1 MFFAGV
7 IEGFYGRPWSWAA
20 RHEQVARFAGW
31 GLDAYLYAPKSD
43 RALRRGWR
51 EGYLADAQAADTFA
65 ELRSLADHCR
75 ASGVRFGVG
84 LSPWGLQQQYGDDDR
99 AALQAKV
106 GELMQLQPD
115 LLGIFF
121 DDMPGAFA
129 DLAERQAAIVAD
141 IAAVSGSAQ
150 LLVCPTYY
158 SFDPILEQ
166 LFGAMPERY
175 LQTLG
180 ERLPGAASLMWT
192 GAKVL
197 APGFTRDD
205 IDAVVS
211 RTGRAP
217 VLWDNYPV
225 NDGRRSSRF
234 LHLRPVA
241 NRPWQLRDWCGGH
254 LANPMNQ
261 PSLSAIALASL
272 GASYRDGD
280 RYDPAQFWIERL
292 DELVGPATAALL
304 RRDVEL
310 FQRDGLDAIAADRR
324 QQLRAEY
331 LAAGEPAA
339 QEVAEWLDEG
349 YAFDP
354 DCLND

>member
-7 IEGFYGRPWSWAA
+7 IEGFYGRPWSWSA
-20 RHEQVARFAGW
+20 RRELIAQFAGW
-31 GLDAYLYAPKSD
+31 GLDAYLYAPKAD
-43 RALRRGWR
+43 RALRRGWCD
-51 EGYLADAQAADTFA
+51 GYAADVDTFT
-65 ELRSLADHCR
+65 ELRGLADHCR
-75 ASGVRFGVG
+75 ASAVRFGVG

-99 AALQAKV
+99 IALQSRV
-106 GELMQLQPD
+106 SELMQLQPE

-129 DLAERQAAIVAD
+129 DLAQRQAAIVSD
-141 IAAVSGSAQ
+141 IAAVSGQAR

-166 LFGAMPERY
+166 LFGAMPAGY

-180 ERLPGAASLMWT
+180 QLLPPTADLLWT
-192 GAKVL
+192 GSHVL
-197 APGFTRDD
+197 APGFTRGD
-205 IDAVVS
+205 IDAAVS
-211 RTGRAP
+211 RTGRKP

-225 NDGRRSSRF
+225 NDGRKSSRF
-234 LHLRPVA
+234 LHLLPVR
-241 NRPWQLRDWCGGH
+241 NRPWQLRDWSAGH

-261 PSLSAIALASL
+261 PNLSAIALASL

-280 RYDPAQFWIERL
+280 EYDPDRFWAERL
-292 DELVGPATAALL
+292 DGLVGSVTAALL

-310 FQRDGLDAIAADRR
+310 FQRAGLDAIDPEQR
-324 QQLRAEY
+324 QQLRADY
-331 LAAGEPAA
+331 LAVAEPAA
-339 QEVAEWLDEG
+339 LEVAEWLDEG

-354 DCLND
+354 DCLSD

>member
-7 IEGFYGRPWSWAA
+7 IEGFYGRPWSWSA
-20 RHEQVARFAGW
+20 RREQIARFSGW
-31 GLDAYLYAPKSD
+31 GLDAYLYAPKAD

-51 EGYLADAQAADTFA
+51 EGYAHAADTFA
-65 ELRSLADHCR
+65 ELHRLADHCR
-75 ASGVRFGVG
+75 ANAVRFGIG

-99 AALQAKV
+99 VALQVRVA
-106 GELMQLQPD
+106 ELMQLQPD
-115 LLGIFF
+115 LFGIFF

-129 DLAERQAAIVAD
+129 DLAQRQAAIVTD
-141 IAAVSGSAQ
+141 IAAVSGNAQ

-166 LFGAMPERY
+166 LFGEMPQRY

-180 ERLPGAASLMWT
+180 EQLPVSAALMWT
-192 GAKVL
+192 GARVL
-197 APGFTRDD
+197 APGFDRDD

-211 RTGRAP
+211 RTGCAP

-225 NDGRRSSRF
+225 NDGRKSSRF
-234 LHLRPVA
+234 LHLLPVR
-241 NRPWQLRDWCGGH
+241 NRPWQLRDWCAGH

-261 PSLSAIALASL
+261 PCLSAIALASL
-272 GASYRDGD
+272 GASYREGD
-280 RYDPAQFWIERL
+280 RYDPERFWAERL
-292 DELVGPATAALL
+292 DPLVGAGTATLL

-310 FQRDGLDAIAADRR
+310 FQHEGLDAIDSARRRALHAD
-324 QQLRAEY
+324 Y
-331 LAAGEPAA
+331 LAVGEPAA
-339 QEVAEWLDEG
+339 LEVAEWLDEG